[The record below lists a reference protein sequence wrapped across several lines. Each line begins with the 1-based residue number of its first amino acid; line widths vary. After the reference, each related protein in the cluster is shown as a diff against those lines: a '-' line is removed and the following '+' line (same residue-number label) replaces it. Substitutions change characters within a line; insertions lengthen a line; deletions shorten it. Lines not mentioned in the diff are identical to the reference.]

1 MNDAALERLTD
12 KNLLPSPAGAY
23 YCVSSSDN
31 EPARLFL
38 QQLMDGNESL
48 TFDSDTLAD
57 IFKDMSG
64 LQDEVIYHLQKL
76 NFLQQFEQKQSIKEG
91 TIEDSLP
98 DLLKQLSSD
107 KKALLADG
115 QGFYL
120 ASHGFTHEASEE
132 LSAMSGDF
140 VTLYS
145 RHQGIIKGN
154 LNIHSGAFALVDAGG
169 YSQLGFWPI
178 YIGELVFMLVIS
190 GVPRF
195 DQQAFVDLVWHLHKR
210 YYSYQSPTEN
220 NN

>member
-1 MNDAALERLTD
+1 MNNSEIETMTD
-12 KNLLPSPAGAY
+12 KHMLPSPAGAY
-23 YCVSSSDN
+23 YCVSSSDI

-38 QQLMDGNESL
+38 QQLMDDNESL
-48 TFDSDTLAD
+48 VFDDKTLIN
-57 IFKDMSG
+57 IFKDMSD

-76 NFLQQFEQKQSIKEG
+76 KFLQQFEQSQSISEG
-91 TIEDSLP
+91 TIEESLP
-98 DLLKQLSSD
+98 DILKRLSSD

-140 VTLYS
+140 VSLYS

-169 YSQLGFWPI
+169 YSQLGFWPL
-178 YIGELVFMLVIS
+178 YIGDLVFMLVIS

-210 YYSYQSPTEN
+210 YYSYQSPSGSDN
-220 NN
+220 